1 MALHMVEHHLDFER
15 RDTVIGLR
23 QVHQWVKQQ
32 VRWKRQEWYA
42 PPLDSTDAAVGVDV
56 AASATWRDVGL
67 WFADLAAD
75 RLRPDKAIQDTVR
88 GVVAHATTL
97 SDSVHAVYRWVAQD
111 IRYIAA
117 NLGSDGYRP
126 RFPDSVLAAG
136 WGDSKDKATLLIDA
150 LGVIGVQAFPVL
162 TSVIDRP
169 DSTLPT
175 IRAFDHELVAIKEPS
190 GYQYADPTS
199 AFYRLESLAEPDAGK
214 FALVIGPDGHL
225 EDVTTPTDSADSS
238 RMAVTLT
245 GELTGDGTFSGRVL
259 VSGRGASEAWLR
271 AIVSPSLDSA
281 QRTAWLR
288 SLVSNTIS
296 DAKIDSLVTF
306 DSKDFKAAPVVSF
319 VIRDAH
325 PTQRQADV
333 DILPHFDA
341 SATFTQMANGFA
353 GPYRSQPIDAAG
365 ILPSATFVDEIHI
378 ALPPG
383 WKARLPPSVSASSV
397 FGSFG
402 ITYQQNG
409 RSLDI
414 VRSATG
420 GHGVFPKNRVRDAFA
435 WLRECAKDHAPEIV
449 IDHAAASSPS

>member
-1 MALHMVEHHLDFER
+1 
-15 RDTVIGLR
+15 
-23 QVHQWVKQQ
+23 
-32 VRWKRQEWYA
+32 
-42 PPLDSTDAAVGVDV
+42 
-56 AASATWRDVGL
+56 
-67 WFADLAAD
+67 
-75 RLRPDKAIQDTVR
+75 
-88 GVVAHATTL
+88 
-97 SDSVHAVYRWVAQD
+97 
-111 IRYIAA
+111 
-117 NLGSDGYRP
+117 
-126 RFPDSVLAAG
+126 
-136 WGDSKDKATLLIDA
+136 
-150 LGVIGVQAFPVL
+150 
-162 TSVIDRP
+162 
-169 DSTLPT
+169 
-175 IRAFDHELVAIKEPS
+175 
-190 GYQYADPTS
+190 
-199 AFYRLESLAEPDAGK
+199 
-214 FALVIGPDGHL
+214 
-225 EDVTTPTDSADSS
+225 
-238 RMAVTLT
+238 MAVTLT

-341 SATFTQMANGFA
+341 SATFTQMAIGVA
-353 GPYRSQPIDAAG
+353 GPYRSQPIDAAR

-397 FGSFG
+397 FGSFD

-414 VRSATG
+414 VRRATG
-420 GHGVFPKNRVRDAFA
+420 ARGLYPKSRVRDVVA

-449 IDHAAASSPS
+449 IDHATASSPS